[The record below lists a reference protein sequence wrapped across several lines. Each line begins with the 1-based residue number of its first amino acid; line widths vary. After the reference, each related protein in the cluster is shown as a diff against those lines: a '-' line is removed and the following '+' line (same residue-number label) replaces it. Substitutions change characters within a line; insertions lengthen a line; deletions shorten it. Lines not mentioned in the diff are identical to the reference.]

1 MSKFQAVIDKIKEK
15 KGLTTDEEV
24 IYLLQMQPSFFEEAR
39 KRDVVPVIEVKRFCM
54 EESVSYDEIVAGGD
68 V

>member
-15 KGLTTDEEV
+15 QGLSTDKEV
-24 IYLLQMQPSFFEEAR
+24 MKLLRVEPSFFEEGR
-39 KRDVVPVIEVKRFCM
+39 KRDVIPLIEVKRFCR
-54 EESVSYDEIVAGGD
+54 EESVSYDEIVSGID